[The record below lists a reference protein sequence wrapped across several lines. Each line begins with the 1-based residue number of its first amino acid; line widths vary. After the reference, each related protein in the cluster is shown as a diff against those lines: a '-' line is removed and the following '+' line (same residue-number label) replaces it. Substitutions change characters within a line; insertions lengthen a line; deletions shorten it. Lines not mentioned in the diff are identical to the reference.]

1 MKLNTTNSLDVEI
14 SLFQIVFSRA
24 VSSLY
29 LVAEHVYQ
37 LISFDSLY
45 KKGAQSFPLAT
56 VPPHYPQ
63 GYKGYKS
70 TMVEKKVTYPP

>member
-1 MKLNTTNSLDVEI
+1 M
-14 SLFQIVFSRA
+14 
-24 VSSLY
+24 SSSY